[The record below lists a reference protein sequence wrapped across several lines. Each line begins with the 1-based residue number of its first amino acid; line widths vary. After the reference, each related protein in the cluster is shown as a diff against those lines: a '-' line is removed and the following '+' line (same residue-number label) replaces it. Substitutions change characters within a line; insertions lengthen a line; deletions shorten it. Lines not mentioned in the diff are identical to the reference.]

1 MLKESH
7 VTVSRECRPT
17 EAQLKKRRRERQL
30 HSQNLT
36 YVRNVLSVTQAESL
50 EADARMWLLSPSPPP
65 PPKMT
70 YLQALIWG
78 CAKHLWAPIEASV
91 RTSVTVTDV
100 RHLHLHRPA
109 DFFRAVYAVDDVTPV
124 HLEVKVHNLGL
135 CAPEVL
141 SLTIEVSN
149 PKYRRK
155 EASGGNISRLMEDLK
170 KNVRGTFKQRVAN
183 YTHDIIIHGSDNE
196 EVHTRH
202 LERLVGT
209 IWAPDPGTQ
218 LTSDSRITALIGR
231 GKTSVAA
238 GSGPH
243 IRDAHSQQACSATH
257 SRWACASLVMRQRN
271 VSDSDWL
278 VVGSSVLSG
287 ISGRLG
293 NDLDLLVRPGVTR
306 LRATHGE
313 AGPTYVTEDIQ
324 VVHSNWLGSNT
335 NRLGPGGSL
344 INGLS
349 DEELLDN
356 PRWHTWT
363 RGSTRVKHV
372 RAELALLRKG
382 TSLRDK
388 DRQHLE
394 AICQRPFGWDRELLA
409 EAAQRTTV
417 RLIKSGPDKASG
429 VSVGSHSKYGSS
441 GDALVTFSLPCFSS
455 SWAVA
460 SPAQPTSP
468 AHGHGGMQ
476 MRMRKAAAAAP
487 GIMSAGVTSCA
498 ANFAGCFSSHCCSSE
513 RSACFRKPGKQ
524 YAQCRPFPS
533 GVMTSCVDSLQWE
546 CPGWWVTAAATAAHQ
561 PMTVAPAATRAAL
574 GFSTRATAHAAV
586 PPQPFD
592 ALPPWQQRPEPRNSL
607 SNPNTPVAAAAS
619 GDGGKI
625 ARLLNLTF
633 GPSGDIA
640 ALVVEKIGGAHRS
653 LYLLAFWL
661 TYAPIAD
668 ALIDA
673 KQRGV
678 DVRVLLDPR
687 SETNRID
694 GATRRLTSATNI
706 VTYLR
711 TNGVPT
717 TVARPSKIG
726 TTAGHVSKAGGG
738 KVAAAKPAE
747 SAPIFHHKI
756 IIIDHMDVCLGSA
769 NFYALALSHH
779 DETYLCLSSVHLA
792 TAFTA
797 FAQRRAVYGWQQPPC
812 DGDGAND
819 AVACDKPP
827 SGRLTSGGSLISK
840 SSTES
845 AVEVLGGPY
854 FGPECPLDHIWL
866 AHIRAARQR
875 IRIVHWRITWAP
887 LLEGLLNASRRGV
900 NVSIYIDKWEAPAL
914 QGGFSGLLEKELH
927 VHAFKRGNLRFSAT
941 TLPKP
946 KYTAQPGS
954 RMFHHKTILVDDDVV
969 LVGSANAFSKSLR
982 KDSEDLLV
990 LRSRAIAQRVDA
1002 LCEGHAQF

>member
-7 VTVSRECRPT
+7 VTVSRACYPT
-17 EAQLKKRRRERQL
+17 EAQLETRRRERQL
-30 HSQNLT
+30 QSQDLK
-36 YVRNVLSVTQAESL
+36 YVRTVLSVTQVEAL
-50 EADARMWLLSPSPPP
+50 EADARAWLLSPPIPPR
-65 PPKMT
+65 T
-70 YLQALIWG
+70 YLHALIWG

-124 HLEVKVHNLGL
+124 HLEMKVHNLGL
-135 CAPEVL
+135 CTPEVL
-141 SLTIEVSN
+141 SLTIEVSD

-155 EASGGNISRLMEDLK
+155 EASGGKISRLMEDLK
-170 KNVRGTFKQRVAN
+170 KKVRGAFNQRVAN

-202 LERLVGT
+202 IERLVGT
-209 IWAPDPGTQ
+209 IWAADPGTQ
-218 LTSDSRITALIGR
+218 PTSDSHITAPVGH
-231 GKTSVAA
+231 GQTSVAA
-238 GSGPH
+238 GSGS
-243 IRDAHSQQACSATH
+243 RDAHSQQACIATH
-257 SRWACASLVMRQRN
+257 SRWACALLVMRQRN

-293 NDLDLLVRPGVTR
+293 NDLDLLVRPGLTR
-306 LRATHGE
+306 LRATRGE
-313 AGPTYVTEDIQ
+313 AGPTYVTEEIQ
-324 VVHSNWLGSNT
+324 VVHSNWLGSNK
-335 NRLGPGGSL
+335 RRMGLGDTLP
-344 INGLS
+344 NGLS

-372 RAELALLRKG
+372 RAELAFLRKG

-409 EAAQRTTV
+409 EAAQRTTAQ
-417 RLIKSGPDKASG
+417 LIKSGPDKASG
-429 VSVGSHSKYGSS
+429 IDVGVGLAGHSKYGSS
-441 GDALVTFSLPCFSS
+441 GDAPMTPSLPCFSS

-460 SPAQPTSP
+460 SPVQPSPP
-468 AHGHGGMQ
+468 AHGGVQ
-476 MRMRKAAAAAP
+476 RRLRTPVAAAP
-487 GIMSAGVTSCA
+487 GIVSAGVASCA
-498 ANFAGCFSSHCCSSE
+498 ANFAGCFSSHCCSNE

-524 YAQCRPFPS
+524 YAQCRPLPS
-533 GVMTSCVDSLQWE
+533 SVMTGCVDSPQWE
-546 CPGWWVTAAATAAHQ
+546 CPGWWVTAAATAHQ
-561 PMTVAPAATRAAL
+561 PMTVAPAATTGAAL
-574 GFSTRATAHAAV
+574 GSSTRTAARAAV
-586 PPQPFD
+586 PPQPFEV
-592 ALPPWQQRPEPRNSL
+592 LPPWQQRPESRNSL
-607 SNPNTPVAAAAS
+607 LNPNTPVAAAAY

-694 GATRRLTSATNI
+694 GATRRFRRGATNI

-711 TNGVPT
+711 AHGVPT
-717 TVARPSKIG
+717 TVARPSKVG
-726 TTAGHVSKAGGG
+726 ATAGHATKAGGG

-747 SAPIFHHKI
+747 STPIFHHKI
-756 IIIDHMDVCLGSA
+756 IVIDNTDVCLGSA
-769 NFYALALSHH
+769 NFYALAFSHH
-779 DETYLCLSSVHLA
+779 DETYLCLSSVQLA
-792 TAFTA
+792 TAFTT
-797 FAQRRAVYGWQQPPC
+797 FAQRRAVYGWQQPPS
-812 DGDGAND
+812 DGEGAND
-819 AVACDKPP
+819 AAACDKPP
-827 SGRLTSGGSLISK
+827 SGRLTSVGSLIRK
-840 SSTES
+840 SSTDS

-866 AHIRAARQR
+866 AHIRTARQR

-887 LLEGLLNASRRGV
+887 LLEGLLIARRLGV
-900 NVSIYIDKWEAPAL
+900 NVSIYIDEWEAPTL
-914 QGGFSGLLEKELH
+914 QGGLSGLLGKELH
-927 VHAFKRGNLRFSAT
+927 VHAFKRGSLRSSAT
-941 TLPKP
+941 ALSKP
-946 KYTAQPGS
+946 KYTTQPGS
-954 RMFHHKTILVDDDVV
+954 RMFHHKIILVDDDIV
-969 LVGSANAFSKSLR
+969 LVGSANAVSKSLR